1 MSSNHHRRAAMV
13 RYDACSARPAMTAL
27 APGQIVLIFF
37 EAVAVLN
44 LCSIAVAAW
53 RVRRRRPT
61 ELSPNPEPVSLVI
74 PCRGVEPFT
83 AETLNAAYA
92 LDYPAYELIFCVA
105 DAEDPIVPA
114 IRRRMSERP
123 DIPARLLI
131 GDERISDNPKL
142 NNCAKGWN
150 AARHDWVVLA
160 DSNVLMPRDYIQH
173 LLSAWR
179 PESGLVCSPPIG
191 GLASG
196 FWALVECAFLN
207 TLQARWQYAAEA
219 GGLGFAQGKS
229 MLWRRPM
236 LNAEGGI
243 DALARE
249 IAEDAAATKVV
260 RGIGRHVHLVDQ
272 PFVQPLGKRSLASVW
287 SRQIRWARL
296 RRVTFALY
304 FAPEILSSA
313 LVPALGVGFGLAATG
328 IGPAQALLGGLGVLA
343 ATYAGEMALGAAKG
357 WQTSWRMPL
366 AMLVRD
372 ALLLIVWT
380 AAWLGTNVVWQ
391 GQAMRVRRG
400 ADETESPSPA

>member
-1 MSSNHHRRAAMV
+1 MTE
-13 RYDACSARPAMTAL
+13 SAI
-27 APGQIVLIFF
+27 GQIVLIFF
-37 EAVAVLN
+37 AAVAVLN
-44 LCSIAVAAW
+44 LCSMAVAAF

-61 ELSPNPEPVSLVI
+61 ALPPHPDPVSVVI
-74 PCRGVEPFT
+74 PCRGMEAFS
-83 AETLNAAYA
+83 AETLSAAYA
-92 LDYPAYELIFCVA
+92 LDYPAYELVFCVA
-105 DAEDPIVPA
+105 DADDPIIA
-114 IRRRMSERP
+114 LIRRRMGERP

-131 GDERISDNPKL
+131 GDDRISDNPKL

-150 AARHDWVVLA
+150 AARHDWIVLA

-173 LLSAWR
+173 LLSGWR
-179 PESGLVCSPPIG
+179 PTSGLVCSPPIG
-191 GLASG
+191 GRATG

-243 DALARE
+243 GALARE

-272 PFVQPLGKRSLASVW
+272 PFVQPLGRRSLASIW

-313 LVPALGVGFGLAATG
+313 LVPAFGIGFGIAVTGLDPAASMLA
-328 IGPAQALLGGLGVLA
+328 GLGILA
-343 ATYAGEMALGAAKG
+343 VTYAAETMLGAAKG
-357 WQTSWRMPL
+357 WQTSWRMPF
-366 AMLVRD
+366 AMLARD
-372 ALLLIVWT
+372 ALIPVVWT
-380 AAWLGTNVVWQ
+380 AAWFGAKVVWQ
-391 GQAMRVRRG
+391 GQAMKVRRRVEE
-400 ADETESPSPA
+400 AESPFLA